1 MRLKSPLQSSNYDI
15 LNQRFHS
22 IDALR
27 FFAFFKVFLLH
38 IPLQGENMPLF
49 KLLKRGGGIGVVFFF
64 VLSGF
69 LITYIL
75 VKEKSTSEGLNIGRF
90 LRNRALRIM
99 PLFFLV
105 VLFALFF
112 PEPWASALGFR
123 MVGGG
128 YEPNIWT
135 SLTFLENYQMIIHDN
150 FPRNTPLIVF
160 WSLCIEE
167 HFYLFWCLMIGF
179 LPLRF
184 LPKIMLGLWFAAP
197 LFRLLYAHYI
207 PKSIIEDND
216 LFTNIDLF
224 AAGGLLGFFHC
235 DKTRLFEQKNQSFSC
250 FLPIHLHLIFD
261 FHCVFE
267 KEMSSFLGLTHILKL
282 NVFSILFTLLIAIFV
297 VKNAHLKIS
306 DNHIFSQLGKM
317 SYGLYVF
324 HLIFVHLF
332 FQYCLNHSILLDNP
346 LNIFSFMAL
355 TFVAST
361 ALSWVSYH
369 YFEMPILKLKN

>member
-1 MRLKSPLQSSNYDI
+1 
-15 LNQRFHS
+15 
-22 IDALR
+22 LR

-38 IPLQGENMPLF
+38 IPLQGETMPLF
-49 KLLKRGGGIGVVFFF
+49 KLLKRGGGIGVAFFF

-75 VKEKSTSEGLNIGRF
+75 VKEKSASQGLNIGRF

-123 MVGGG
+123 MIGGG
-128 YEPNIWT
+128 YEPNYWT

-167 HFYLFWCLMIGF
+167 HFYLFWCLMVGF
-179 LPLRF
+179 MPLRH
-184 LPKIMLGLWFAAP
+184 LPKILVGLWFAAP
-197 LFRLLYAHYI
+197 LFRLLYAHYV
-207 PKSIIEDND
+207 PNSTIEDND
-216 LFTNIDLF
+216 LFTNMDLF
-224 AAGGLLGFFHC
+224 AAGGFLGFFIATKH
-235 DKTRLFEQKNQSFSC
+235 DWLSEKINRISVFYQYLYIVLLVFF
-250 FLPIHLHLIFD
+250 I
-261 FHCVFE
+261 VFE
-267 KEMSSFLGLTHILKL
+267 KEISTFLGLTHILKL
-282 NVFSILFTLLIAIFV
+282 NVFSILFALLIAIFV
-297 VKNAHLKIS
+297 VKNGHLKIS
-306 DNHIFSQLGKM
+306 DTNIFSKLGKM

-332 FQYCLNHSILLDNP
+332 FQYCLNHTILLDNP
-346 LNIFSFMAL
+346 LTIFGFMSL

-361 ALSWVSYH
+361 MLSWLSYH
-369 YFEMPILKLKN
+369 YFEMPILKLKKNWFF